1 MRRILALAAFQIVT
15 ILSWASY
22 HEYVWATASTFRI
35 PLRPRD
41 PFDLIRGRYFV
52 LNPLDTSI
60 DSQSGSLHFEEVER
74 FLGSTNAYAGTVQV
88 GFCPANEVY
97 RVCSLARPKEK
108 TAGSARFWCKGFA
121 TLTKQGTDWKLEL
134 DLGLRRFFIPN
145 RLRLPAG
152 ENQEGWELEVSYRP
166 GLSPLPHRLFF
177 KGTPIDLR

>member
-1 MRRILALAAFQIVT
+1 MRRILALSAFQVLA

-52 LNPLDTSI
+52 LNPQDSSI
-60 DSQSGSLHFEEVER
+60 DSRSGSLPHEEVTR
-74 FLGSTNAYAGTVQV
+74 FLGSSAVFTGAVQV

-97 RVCSLARPKEK
+97 RVCALARPQEK
-108 TAGSARFWCKGFA
+108 AEAPARFWCKGFA
-121 TLTKQGTDWKLEL
+121 TITKEKTDWKLAL

-145 RLRLPAG
+145 RLQLPAG
-152 ENQEGWELEVSYRP
+152 ENQEGWELEVSHRP
-166 GLSPLPHRLFF
+166 GLSPLPRRLFF